1 MTEKTSRSGGKPP
14 SSAQVRGR
22 QQKQSATNKKLSKSS
37 RAWVQRQLND
47 PYVAEAQRLGYR
59 SRAAFKII
67 QLDEKCG
74 LFRPG
79 AVVVDL
85 GAAPGGWSQIA
96 AAKKCKVI
104 AMDLLDMKPMAG
116 VEFLQGDFAEDDVQ
130 EKLIALI
137 GARRV
142 DVVMSDIAPNTTG
155 HHDTDHLRIMA
166 LAEAAYDFARGI
178 LAPGGAFV
186 CKVFQGGAAADLL
199 VPLKKH
205 FEKVRH
211 IKPPASRKD
220 SSEVYVVAT
229 GFR

>member
-1 MTEKTSRSGGKPP
+1 MMSKISSPP
-14 SSAQVRGR
+14 RGR

-47 PYVAEAQRLGYR
+47 PYVAEAQKLGYR

-79 AVVVDL
+79 MTVVDL

-104 AMDLLDMKPMAG
+104 AMDLLEIQPLSG
-116 VEFLQGDFAEDDVQ
+116 VEFIQGDFSEEEVQ
-130 EKLIALI
+130 KKLLEMI
-137 GARRV
+137 GGRKV
-142 DVVMSDIAPNTTG
+142 DLVMSDIAPNTTG
-155 HHDTDHLRIMA
+155 HHDTDHMRIMA
-166 LAEAAYDFARGI
+166 LAEEGFYFAQEV
-178 LAPGGAFV
+178 LAEGGAFV
-186 CKVFQGGAAADLL
+186 CKLFQGGASGDLL
-199 VPLKKH
+199 QPLKQS
-205 FEKVRH
+205 FAKVRH

-220 SSEVYVVAT
+220 SSELYLVAT
-229 GFR
+229 GFRSGPI